1 MVLVLQPLGG
11 VSSSSVTSAIEY
23 RRNRSRLPSR
33 QHTLSSSSGGMMTI
47 SSLLQPSS
55 PRDSGDRDPLP
66 VIPMTSLTMERV
78 IGVGSFGEVQLA
90 WWTRSDPLAELE
102 VAVKANGL
110 ACANVSAIANEE
122 RLLEV
127 LRWHPHKNVLNVH
140 GIVTD
145 AYDGNVRLVLQ
156 YCRGGSLDKYLV
168 ELRNSGQVMIGVG
181 YDNHTAPRSFELLL
195 RYHDYND

>member
-1 MVLVLQPLGG
+1 
-11 VSSSSVTSAIEY
+11 
-23 RRNRSRLPSR
+23 
-33 QHTLSSSSGGMMTI
+33 MM
-47 SSLLQPSS
+47 
-55 PRDSGDRDPLP
+55 
-66 VIPMTSLTMERV
+66 SLTMQRV
-78 IGVGSFGEVQLA
+78 VGVGSFGEVQLA
-90 WWTRSDPLAELE
+90 WWSDWKLE

-110 ACANVSAIANEE
+110 TCANVSAIANEE

-140 GIVTD
+140 GIITD